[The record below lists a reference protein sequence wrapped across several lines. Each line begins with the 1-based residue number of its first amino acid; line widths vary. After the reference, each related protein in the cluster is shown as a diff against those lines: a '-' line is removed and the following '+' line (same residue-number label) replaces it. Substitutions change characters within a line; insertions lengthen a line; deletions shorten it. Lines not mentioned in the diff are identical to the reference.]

1 MAKADLEDIFFNAK
15 KEFVIRAVKKPKKN
29 NEYVL
34 VFENGLAKKDAKN
47 IIEICQNIM
56 EKETVKPKK
65 GSMTLFE
72 VKERKK

>member
-1 MAKADLEDIFFNAK
+1 MAKNDLEDVFFEAK
-15 KEFVIRAVKKPKKN
+15 KDFAIRAVKKPGKK

-47 IIEICQNIM
+47 ILEICEGIL
-56 EKETVKPKK
+56 EKEDLKPKS
-65 GSMTLFE
+65 GTITLYE